1 MGEAG
6 FLSIRFVAFR
16 YSSVHLEGQSRPDVG
31 LKEPMTATNSTNT
44 FIVGCVGP
52 RFTTM
57 HCLSVERDGANLLF
71 VVWQGSVPNHRISSH
86 LFLTILHNYQFR
98 TNFAQFRIISYNFVQ
113 FRTNFA
119 LFRTNSHYFA
129 LFVHGFLRIH
139 QEVKYIFCSAEEN
152 RSFTSFQLP
161 EILDKLRANYAKL
174 CVYRSV
180 IIGHAPSQ
188 KGVFYSINAGLYC
201 VLMTQNGLHTIF

>member
-98 TNFAQFRIISYNFVQ
+98 TNFAQFVQ
-113 FRTNFA
+113 
-119 LFRTNSHYFA
+119 
-129 LFVHGFLRIH
+129 GFLRIS
-139 QEVKYIFCSAEEN
+139 QEVKYIFCSAC
-152 RSFTSFQLP
+152 TSFQLP
-161 EILDKLRANYAKL
+161 EIFKKLRTNGAKLSEIGAKL
-174 CVYRSV
+174 CTQYFKDFKSFQEVLTRSLSDWSKYDLS
-180 IIGHAPSQ
+180 IISWR
-188 KGVFYSINAGLYC
+188 N
-201 VLMTQNGLHTIF
+201 